1 MKIGISSCLL
11 GAQVRYD
18 GGHKYNAFLVKT
30 LGQFVEYLPVCPEVE
45 CGLSTPR
52 EAMRLVAST
61 GQQPRLLG
69 IESGEDYTERMEHWA
84 RTRLDELEAEELC
97 GFIFK
102 SKSPS
107 SGMARVKVYPSHSR
121 GSGTPSHNGVGVFAR
136 MFMERF
142 PLIPVEEEG
151 RLEDPSLRENFVEQI
166 FVLKRFRETL
176 SRGRS
181 MKELVEFHS
190 QHKMLIMSHSVKH
203 YREMGRFVGTA
214 SKRKLEEVYREYEE
228 QLLSA
233 LRLLPSPSKHANVLQ
248 HMAGYLRRQLTSAE
262 RQELAGIIDDFR
274 RGTYPLIVP
283 ITLLNHYVR
292 KYEQGYLASQV
303 YLNPHPVE
311 LKLRTHV

>member
-18 GGHKYNAFLVKT
+18 GGHKYNGFLVKT

-45 CGLSTPR
+45 CGLPTPR
-52 EAMRLVAST
+52 EAMRLVASA
-61 GQQPRLLG
+61 GEPRLLA
-69 IESGEDYTERMEHWA
+69 IESGHDFTEQMETWA
-84 RTRLDELEAEELC
+84 RSRLDKLEGEDLC

-107 SGMARVKVYPSHSR
+107 SGMARVKVYPGHSR

-142 PLIPVEEEG
+142 PLIPVEEDG
-151 RLEDPSLRENFVEQI
+151 RLEDPALRENFVEQI
-166 FVLKRFRETL
+166 FVLMRFRDSLARE
-176 SRGRS
+176 RS
-181 MKELVEFHS
+181 MKELVDFHTR
-190 QHKMLIMSHSVKH
+190 HKMLILSHSVKH

-214 SKRKLEEVYREYEE
+214 ATRQIEEVYREYEE

-233 LRLLPSPSKHANVLQ
+233 LRLLPTPSKHANVLQ
-248 HMAGYLRRQLTSAE
+248 HMAGYLRRVLSSAE
-262 RQELAGIIDDFR
+262 RQELAGIIEDFR
-274 RGTYPLIVP
+274 VGSYPLIVP

-292 KYEQGYLASQV
+292 KYEEPYLASQV

-311 LKLRTHV
+311 LRLRTHV